1 MASNHLTKAFH
12 TLSIGVLLVLGLV
25 WEQAH
30 AALTVTPTRAVFENN
45 TRSMEIKLTNDSD
58 KQTTYRIS
66 FKNLHMTEEG
76 RFEEVDSDK
85 TEGMYAN
92 KMVRFSPR
100 QITLAAGASQSV
112 RLLVRKPKGL
122 TDGEYRSHLL
132 FQEVPD
138 AAGLD
143 LNNILST
150 QQNDGVGA
158 VLVPIS
164 GITIPVIV
172 RQGKLSAEAK
182 LTDLGFKNGDKEN
195 PPIVEFN
202 MHRSGNKSVHG
213 DLEVTHFA
221 PGISEG
227 VVVGLAQGTS
237 VLAPTS
243 KREAAMQ
250 LDVPPGHKLKGGR
263 LAVVYRE
270 AGDSKGV
277 LAEAEI
283 ALP

>member
-1 MASNHLTKAFH
+1 MALNHLTKSSHVFF
-12 TLSIGVLLVLGLV
+12 TGLLLVLSLAWGQV
-25 WEQAH
+25 H

-45 TRSMEIKLTNDSD
+45 ARSMEVKLTNDSD
-58 KQTTYRIS
+58 KKTTYRIS
-66 FKNLHMTEEG
+66 FKNLHMTEKG
-76 RFEEVDSDK
+76 RFETIETSKKD
-85 TEGMYAN
+85 GLYAD

-100 QITLAAGASQSV
+100 QITLDAGASQSV

-143 LNNILST
+143 LNKVLST
-150 QQNDGVGA
+150 EENDGVGA
-158 VLVPIS
+158 ILVPIS

-195 PPIVEFN
+195 PPTVEFH
-202 MHRSGNKSVHG
+202 MSRSGNKSVHG

-221 PGISEG
+221 PGASEG

-237 VLAPTS
+237 VLSPTN
-243 KREAAMQ
+243 KRETAMQ

-270 AGDSKGV
+270 AGEERGI

>member
-1 MASNHLTKAFH
+1 MLRIIKPSQILISCLLLMF
-12 TLSIGVLLVLGLV
+12 VLWG
-25 WEQAH
+25 QAH

-45 TRSMEIKLTNDSD
+45 ARSMEIKLTNDSD
-58 KQTTYRIS
+58 KQTTFRIS
-66 FKNLHMTEEG
+66 FKNLRMTEDG
-76 RFEEVDSDK
+76 RFETVDSAK
-85 TEGMYAN
+85 TTGQYAD

-122 TDGEYRSHLL
+122 ADGEYRSHLL

-143 LNNILST
+143 LNKVLST

-158 VLVPIS
+158 ILVPVS

-172 RQGKLSAEAK
+172 RQGKLNAEAK
-182 LTDLGFKNGDKEN
+182 LTDLGFKNGDKDN
-195 PPIVEFN
+195 PPTVAFQ

-213 DLEVTHFA
+213 DLEITHFA
-221 PGISEG
+221 PGSSDG

-237 VLAPTS
+237 VLAPTN

-270 AGDSKGV
+270 AGEKKGV

>member
-1 MASNHLTKAFH
+1 MLLNYLIK
-12 TLSIGVLLVLGLV
+12 LSTIFTSCLLLMFGL
-25 WEQAH
+25 WSQAH
-30 AALTVTPTRAVFENN
+30 AVLTVTPTRAVFENN
-45 TRSMEIKLTNDSD
+45 TRSMEVKLTNDSD
-58 KQTTYRIS
+58 KKTTFRIS
-66 FKNLHMTEEG
+66 FKNLRMTEEG
-76 RFEEVDSDK
+76 DFEVIDSSK
-85 TEGMYAN
+85 TEGRYAD

-100 QITLAAGASQSV
+100 QITLDAGAAQSV

-122 TDGEYRSHLL
+122 ADGEYRSHLL

-138 AAGLD
+138 TAGLD
-143 LNNILST
+143 LNRILST

-182 LTDLGFKNGDKEN
+182 LTDLGFKNGDKDN
-195 PPIVEFN
+195 PPTVAFH

-221 PGISEG
+221 PGASEG

-243 KREAAMQ
+243 KRETAMQ

-263 LAVVYRE
+263 LAIVYRE
-270 AGDSKGV
+270 AGEKKGV
-277 LAEAEI
+277 LAEVEI